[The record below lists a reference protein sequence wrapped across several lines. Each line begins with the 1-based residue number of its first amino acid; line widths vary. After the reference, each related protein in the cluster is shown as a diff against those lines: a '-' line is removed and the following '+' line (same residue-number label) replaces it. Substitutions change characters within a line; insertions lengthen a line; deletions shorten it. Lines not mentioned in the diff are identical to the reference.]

1 MGTESHLCASQVI
14 ESACSMPARCS
25 LSAGERIA
33 APPHAA
39 SAWNHKLSSRQ
50 NWAISGSGSMT
61 PAAVV
66 PAVPTT
72 RNGAQP
78 SSRSWRTWRRR
89 LIHVELQPAVGLDG
103 ANRTAPDPG
112 HVRDLVEPVMRL
124 AREIERRRR

>member
-14 ESACSMPARCS
+14 ESACSMPARFS

-50 NWAISGSGSMT
+50 NWAISVSGSMT

-89 LIHVELQPAVGLDG
+89 LSKSSFSRRSVLTRRA
-103 ANRTAPDPG
+103 
-112 HVRDLVEPVMRL
+112 
-124 AREIERRRR
+124 ARRPIPLMCAILLNE